1 MVEGSGVLL
10 LPWWE
15 QAFLVGLVLW
25 VVEQLALN
33 LVLHSAQSS
42 EVDCHLGGLHGL
54 GHASLRLWEQAFLVE
69 LVLWVVGPLE
79 AHSEQTL
86 EVERLAGASLL

>member
-1 MVEGSGVLL
+1 M